1 MDYMVPTFGNSTS
14 LPGAESSA
22 VRNRVLRNTYWLLAA
37 SLVPTVLGAWA
48 GMQLGFSWFAGS
60 PLIGVLLF
68 LGIAFGF
75 FYAIEKTKNSVVGV
89 YLLLGFTFF
98 MGLMLS
104 RLIGIAVGMSNG
116 VQLIGVAGAGTA
128 AVFFGMASIASTTK
142 RDLSN
147 MGKFLMIGV
156 ILLIVASIANIWL
169 QMPALMLTISTLAV
183 AIFSLFLLYD
193 LNRIVTGG
201 ETNYISATL
210 AVYLSVYNIFSN
222 LLVLLMSL
230 FGGNRD

>member
-1 MDYMVPTFGNSTS
+1 MVPTFGNSTS

-37 SLVPTVLGAWA
+37 SLVPTVLGAWV
-48 GMQLGFSWFAGS
+48 GMQLGFSWFADS

-104 RLIGIAVGMSNG
+104 RLIGIAVELSNG

-169 QMPALMLTISTLAV
+169 QMPALMLTISALAV

-193 LNRIVTGG
+193 INRIVTGG

>member
-1 MDYMVPTFGNSTS
+1 MVPTFGNSTS

-37 SLVPTVLGAWA
+37 SLVPTVLGAWV
-48 GMQLGFSWFAGS
+48 GMQLGFSWFADS

-104 RLIGIAVGMSNG
+104 RLIGIAVGLSNG

-169 QMPALMLTISTLAV
+169 QMPALMLTISALAV

-193 LNRIVTGG
+193 INRIVTGG

>member
-1 MDYMVPTFGNSTS
+1 MFPGMNNTAS
-14 LPGAESSA
+14 LPRGQSSVA
-22 VRNRVLRNTYWLLAA
+22 QNRVLRNTYWLLAA
-37 SLVPTVLGAWA
+37 SMVPTAIGAWV
-48 GMQLGFSWFAGS
+48 GMQMGFSWFAGS
-60 PLIGVLLF
+60 PFIGVMLF

-75 FYAIEKTKNSVVGV
+75 FWGIERTKHSVTGV

-104 RLIGIAVGMSNG
+104 RLLGMAIGMNNG
-116 VQLIGVAGAGTA
+116 VQLIGIAGAGTA
-128 AVFFGMASIASTTK
+128 AVFFGMASVAATTK

-156 ILLIVASIANIWL
+156 VMLLVASIANIWL
-169 QMPALMLTISTLAV
+169 QMPALMLTVSTLAV
-183 AIFSLFLLYD
+183 GIFSLFLLYD
-193 LNRIVTGG
+193 LNRIMSGG

-210 AVYLSVYNIFSN
+210 GVYLSVYNIFSN

-230 FGGNRD
+230 FGGNRE

>member
-1 MDYMVPTFGNSTS
+1 MFPGMNNTAS
-14 LPGAESSA
+14 LPRGQSSVA
-22 VRNRVLRNTYWLLAA
+22 QNRVLRNTYWLLAA
-37 SLVPTVLGAWA
+37 SMVPTAIGAWV
-48 GMQLGFSWFAGS
+48 GMQMGFSWFAGS
-60 PLIGVLLF
+60 PFIGVMLF

-75 FYAIEKTKNSVVGV
+75 FWGIERTKHSVTGV

-104 RLIGIAVGMSNG
+104 RLLGVAIGMNNG
-116 VQLIGVAGAGTA
+116 VQLIGLAGAGTA
-128 AVFFGMASIASTTK
+128 AVFFGMASVAATTK

-156 ILLIVASIANIWL
+156 VMLIVASVANIWL
-169 QMPALMLTISTLAV
+169 QMPALMLTVSTLAV
-183 AIFSLFLLYD
+183 GIFSLFLLYD
-193 LNRIVTGG
+193 LNRIMSGG

-210 AVYLSVYNIFSN
+210 GVYLSVYNIFSN

-230 FGGNRD
+230 FGGNRE